1 MFWKQYVNDT
11 ICFVKIR
18 TINYIITI
26 LNNINPNL
34 KFTYEL
40 EKDCKY
46 LFLDLLLI
54 QKGGNIVTTKQRP
67 MIFTLIGSHLLPLLE
82 KEVH

>member
-54 QKGGNIVTTKQRP
+54 QKGGNIVTTVYHKATTNDIYFIWKSFAP
-67 MIFTLIGSHLLPLLE
+67 TT
-82 KEVH
+82 